1 MGARVHVWGQRKSG
15 AMGLMLQL
23 VNETTLPD
31 GGPVNYQI
39 TGKRGIDIGRAA
51 HLDWTLPDPT
61 RHISG
66 RHCEIRY
73 EDGGYWLHDVST
85 NGTFLNGSDQRMA
98 APHRLRTGDHF
109 TVGHYVV
116 AVTVEGEEAPGAG
129 GSAAAASPPSYQELW
144 TSQGEIAPPPI
155 DPRQLKGARLDQPVY
170 SDFLDWAADVPNPV
184 PQAASAYAPPSAPS
198 PYPAPP
204 APRSAPVPPAPAARP
219 GPAYATPAGSDMD
232 WATGPPS
239 RVPAAPPPVPPMPTP
254 RRPGAEA
261 RANVWDEEAATAPAP
276 SPSARPEP
284 APSPAS
290 APAAQAPAPAFAPA
304 AQAPAPAFAPAAEAP
319 APPRLPSGAS
329 PNDLLREIARAAGLP
344 EDALAQKDPG
354 EAAQQIGAALRLVTE
369 NLMQLLAARVQAK
382 RLARVQSHTVIQA
395 VDNNPLKF
403 SPSPAEALR
412 VMFGSSNQGYL
423 DAHRAIGQGF
433 ADLKAHQLKTYR
445 AMQQAIGRLMT
456 DLEPSAIE
464 RATDEGRGIG
474 GLLASRKAKL
484 WDTYESRWNAKIGAE
499 SGRVVEAFLRYFA
512 EAYDRDGG

>member
-1 MGARVHVWGQRKSG
+1 MA
-15 AMGLMLQL
+15 LNLQL

-39 TGKRGIDIGRAA
+39 TGKRGIDIGRDA
-51 HLDWTLPDPT
+51 HLDWTLPDPG
-61 RHISG
+61 RFISG

-73 EDGGYWLHDVST
+73 KDGGYWLHDVSR
-85 NGTFLNGSDQRMA
+85 NGTFLNGSEQRMA

-116 AVTVEGEEAPGAG
+116 AVNVEGEEAAGAG
-129 GSAAAASPPSYQELW
+129 ASGPAAAAPVDYQDLW
-144 TSQGEIAPPPI
+144 TSRENVPPPI
-155 DPRQLKGARLDQPVY
+155 DPRQLKAARVDKPVY
-170 SDFLDWAADVPNPV
+170 SDFLDWAADVPNSA
-184 PQAASAYAPPSAPS
+184 PQAPSAYAAPPAARPAPA
-198 PYPAPP
+198 PVAPP
-204 APRSAPVPPAPAARP
+204 APRPA
-219 GPAYATPAGSDMD
+219 PAYATPAGSDMD

-239 RVPAAPPPVPPMPTP
+239 RVPVTPPPPPPMPDP
-254 RRPGAEA
+254 RRPRADA
-261 RANVWDEEAATAPAP
+261 RANVWDEEAAAAPAP
-276 SPSARPEP
+276 SPSARAEP
-284 APSPAS
+284 
-290 APAAQAPAPAFAPA
+290 APAPAFAPA
-304 AQAPAPAFAPAAEAP
+304 AGASAPAFTPAADAPAPA
-319 APPRLPSGAS
+319 RLPSDAS
-329 PNDLLREIARAAGLP
+329 PNDLLRHIARAAGLP